1 MKSFKLFGTTF
12 ELESIREEKYN
23 NIKKNINTYIIE
35 KKFISEN
42 SVYILY
48 ILNNI
53 NDRVFSMSFDGF
65 RFVFNKKKN
74 KVEKYTSIFN
84 KSNNNKFN
92 FFCKNIIGDIHMNI
106 ERSNIFNKSMKNNIT
121 ILDIGLDFNK
131 FEEKIKTTSLFM

>member
-12 ELESIREEKYN
+12 ELESIREEKFN
-23 NIKKNINTYIIE
+23 DIKKNIIE
-35 KKFISEN
+35 HTITKKFVSEN

-65 RFVFNKKKN
+65 RFVFNKKTN
-74 KVEKYTSIFN
+74 KVEKYTLIFN

-92 FFCKNIIGDIHMNI
+92 FFCKNIIGSIHMNI
-106 ERSNIFNKSMKNNIT
+106 ERSNIFNKPTVNYIT